1 MTAFVSALV
10 TAGSNSTTL
19 PNGAE
24 LTVSIT
30 SPVTST
36 EFEVPP
42 GQPSIDVPVS
52 GTASVGLGDPDATFV
67 YVIGR
72 LGQHRRRIG
81 NGCSPYRTVRKEF

>member
-1 MTAFVSALV
+1 MTKSKLQFRRSLQAAVAMAAFVSVLV

-30 SPVTST
+30 SPVTGT

-52 GTASVGLGDPDATFV
+52 GTASVGLGDPDATFT
-67 YVIGR
+67 YVIDVSGST
-72 LGQHRRRIG
+72 G
-81 NGCSPYRTVRKEF
+81 